1 MTVRE
6 LIESLLDYEMD
17 RNVVAELRFGKDWD
31 EMDFEIDDNGVSIKE
46 VNFVIDLGDQVL
58 IDRDRLEELESIESE
73 YESVE
78 E

>member
-17 RNVVAELRFGKDWD
+17 RNVVVELRYGKDWD
-31 EMDFEIDDNGVSIKE
+31 ELDFEIDDNGFSIKE